1 MARLWPHP
9 THRPRRMGGTT
20 MIEVLVTLVILAF
33 GLLGVAALQG
43 KMQLGTIESYQRA
56 QAVVLL
62 EDMAARIA
70 ANQANAA
77 SFVLA
82 APAGTGDSQ
91 PDDCSTQAAGAAR
104 DVCEWSNA
112 LKGAAEQKAG
122 AKVGAMVGARGCVQ
136 QVQAPDTTKG
146 ICRPGIYQVTVTWQG
161 AHKTVAPALTCATGL
176 YGDDSYRRAVAVHV
190 TVGLPSCS

>member
-1 MARLWPHP
+1 MAR
-9 THRPRRMGGTT
+9 HRLPAPRRVRGTT

-62 EDMAARIA
+62 EDMTARIG
-70 ANQANAA
+70 ANQASAA
-77 SFVLA
+77 SYVLA
-82 APAGTGDSQ
+82 TPAGTGDSQ
-91 PDDCSTQAAGAAR
+91 PDDCGALAAGAPR

-122 AKVGAMVGARGCVQ
+122 AKVGAMVGARGCVTL
-136 QVQAPDTTKG
+136 VQAADPGTG
-146 ICRPGIYQVTVTWQG
+146 VCRPGIYLVTVTWQG
-161 AHKTVAPALTCATGL
+161 AHKTVAPALACATGR
-176 YGDDSYRRAVAVHV
+176 YGDEGYRRAIAVHV